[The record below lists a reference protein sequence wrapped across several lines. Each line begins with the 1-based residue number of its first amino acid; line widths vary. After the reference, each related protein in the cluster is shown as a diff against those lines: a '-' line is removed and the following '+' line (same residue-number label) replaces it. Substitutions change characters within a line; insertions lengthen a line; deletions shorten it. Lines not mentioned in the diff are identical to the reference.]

1 MVHATA
7 VKDMLVNGIK
17 LNFINGNN
25 KLTNDV
31 NENNA
36 LTTIII
42 ARNQYNQSSDR
53 VIAKE
58 LTNHSTGI
66 CNNMTVLLVD

>member
-1 MVHATA
+1 M
-7 VKDMLVNGIK
+7 
-17 LNFINGNN
+17 
-25 KLTNDV
+25 

-36 LTTIII
+36 LTTVII
-42 ARNQYNQSSDR
+42 ARNQNTESSDQ

-66 CNNMTVLLVD
+66 CKHYLNDILNNMTVLLVDWYTMIGILEMVVNQSIL

>member
-1 MVHATA
+1 M
-7 VKDMLVNGIK
+7 
-17 LNFINGNN
+17 
-25 KLTNDV
+25 

-36 LTTIII
+36 LTTVII
-42 ARNQYNQSSDR
+42 ARNQYTKSSDQ

-66 CNNMTVLLVD
+66 FNLHDILNIMTVLLVDWYTMIGIIEVVVNQSIL

>member
-1 MVHATA
+1 M
-7 VKDMLVNGIK
+7 
-17 LNFINGNN
+17 
-25 KLTNDV
+25 

-36 LTTIII
+36 LTTVII

-58 LTNHSTGI
+58 STNHSTGI
-66 CNNMTVLLVD
+66 CNHYLHDILNNMTVLLVD